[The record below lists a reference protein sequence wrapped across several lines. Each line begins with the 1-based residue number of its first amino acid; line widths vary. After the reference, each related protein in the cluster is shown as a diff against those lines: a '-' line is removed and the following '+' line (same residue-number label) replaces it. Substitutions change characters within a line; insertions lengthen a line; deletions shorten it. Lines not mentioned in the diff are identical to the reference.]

1 MSVGFFSPDSDF
13 AGDPEDFENQLREE
27 SHVSLEVEHSSP
39 LVGCVRKQTS
49 VSHSSTESEII
60 SLDAGLRLDGL
71 FALDLWDVVMEVSRS
86 LNSTK
91 PPTHPAAGNCSRNHK
106 SNPKQNGSEMLINC
120 RVWATLPQTHTLLKV
135 SLSCT
140 ISKTTKLWSKWW
152 LRAEVQ
158 QCDTWDDHQ
167 RKLHTWWVG
176 PSSLFVEHHESLSAF
191 PQPFSFKAESKVSS
205 PREFK
210 KVLWKRGRQWRS
222 RDLWILYQRTSWMR
236 RKILR
241 KIRVIQTAWKNQELD
256 QSSKGDWCSFSHDPA
271 SGHRCAGRQEGQSSS
286 LAAKAKTQTD
296 GKIPSKSSSSK
307 GESSSGIGGKIPCR
321 NFLRRKFTKPSC
333 NFGHPSVCL
342 DYKSDKGC
350 KYGDKCRFRHV
361 EVDVQPSKKS
371 KKSGVTGSVAFFFLE
386 SIQLGFVSHAFHLR
400 RSIPRKEGK
409 SGSNHTVG
417 HVAPHHNSGQKRS
430 IARRR
435 SEKCEFHECNPCGP
449 KFAERTRDETLHQE
463 RCACRVAWD
472 LANHVC
478 KLKKTDKAAFYYPF
492 EARAMR
498 APTDSG
504 ASMHMLCK
512 KELSWDEME
521 TLRRSRNST
530 MVLTASGEVQ
540 NKRGS
545 TCVRSRSWSL
555 RNRVVAWRHVCS
567 SVNSAQNTVNNRGWP
582 NKGTN
587 YAKRKTSYLLLSWIA
602 VKLWYEFIL
611 AITGLIKYIF
621 KSSNRAKWRTRTRKL
636 ARVTK
641 NPKQK
646 WKNKEGYQSSLG
658 RPFARPARKVW
669 GVQR

>member
-1 MSVGFFSPDSDF
+1 M
-13 AGDPEDFENQLREE
+13 
-27 SHVSLEVEHSSP
+27 
-39 LVGCVRKQTS
+39 
-49 VSHSSTESEII
+49 
-60 SLDAGLRLDGL
+60 
-71 FALDLWDVVMEVSRS
+71 
-86 LNSTK
+86 
-91 PPTHPAAGNCSRNHK
+91 
-106 SNPKQNGSEMLINC
+106 
-120 RVWATLPQTHTLLKV
+120 
-135 SLSCT
+135 
-140 ISKTTKLWSKWW
+140 
-152 LRAEVQ
+152 
-158 QCDTWDDHQ
+158 
-167 RKLHTWWVG
+167 
-176 PSSLFVEHHESLSAF
+176 
-191 PQPFSFKAESKVSS
+191 
-205 PREFK
+205 
-210 KVLWKRGRQWRS
+210 
-222 RDLWILYQRTSWMR
+222 
-236 RKILR
+236 
-241 KIRVIQTAWKNQELD
+241 
-256 QSSKGDWCSFSHDPA
+256 
-271 SGHRCAGRQEGQSSS
+271 
-286 LAAKAKTQTD
+286 
-296 GKIPSKSSSSK
+296 
-307 GESSSGIGGKIPCR
+307 
-321 NFLRRKFTKPSC
+321 
-333 NFGHPSVCL
+333 CL
-342 DYKSDKGC
+342 TFKSDKGC

-371 KKSGVTGSVAFFFLE
+371 KKSGVTGSVAFFFGVYTIGFCVSWFSSEKIYSTERRKIGIE
-386 SIQLGFVSHAFHLR
+386 SHR
-400 RSIPRKEGK
+400 RTRGTTSQFGTE
-409 SGSNHTVG
+409 
-417 HVAPHHNSGQKRS
+417 RS

-435 SEKCEFHECNPCGP
+435 SEKCEFHERNPCGP
-449 KFAERTRDETLHQE
+449 KFAERTQDETLHQE

-530 MVLTASGEVQ
+530 TVLTASGEVQ
-540 NKRGS
+540 S

-646 WKNKEGYQSSLG
+646 WKTKRDTNRASDDRLRDLPEWFHTHFSKDRNCEVCLRTKMTRAPCRRCTGEAAPLAEKFGDLMTADHKVLSENCESRNNHRYAVVVQAVKNSNFSEDGKEFEKVSRAVGKTESHLHWQFTGIWQTLWRSIMESSNFNTSSIRDEWHCWKSRTQSERRNICCIVAIRLGWKMVGWFYGMLLLSATCPRPPGRCENSLWKTIRRNIEKSNNSWNIIRFLHETSPG
-658 RPFARPARKVW
+658 STILARKFYLE
-669 GVQR
+669 